1 MLKLKIKKGKVIFP
15 VAVFMFCGTACFAQS
30 LGLRDA
36 INIALKNN
44 LEVELLKNNVEISNT
59 NNYIGVAGGLPVVS
73 ASATD
78 NEQLNNIN
86 QKLNTGTEIKR
97 NSASGNTFNAGLNA
111 SMLLYNGSRVVAA
124 KKRLEQL
131 VTQSEQFLNSQIQNT
146 MAGVMTAYY
155 DVVRQQ
161 YYIKTIDRSIEVSQK
176 RLEIVKAQQAVGM
189 ANNADL
195 FQSQLDLNAL
205 LQTKQSQQLVIDQS
219 KTELLVLLNLRPDST
234 VIISDTITMDKTI
247 VLGDVLEKLSNNA
260 DIIAADD
267 QVKIS
272 GLIIKETAAQRY
284 PSVRMNAAYN
294 YNRTQSAGGQLL
306 LNQNN
311 GPSGGLSLAIPVYNG
326 SVFKRQQKVAEI
338 NAKNA
343 AIQKDILIRDY
354 ASGAVK
360 TYQAYLNSL
369 QQLETQKENVA
380 LAQKLLDLVLQR
392 FQLRQATIV
401 DVRQAQQTFEAASYT
416 LTNLNFAAKSAEI
429 ELNRL
434 VNQIKF

>member
-1 MLKLKIKKGKVIFP
+1 MMLKLKIKKSRLIFP
-15 VAVFMFCGTACFAQS
+15 VVACMFWGSACRCQS

-44 LEVELLKNNVEISNT
+44 LEVELLKNNLEISNT

-73 ASATD
+73 ASAAD

-97 NSASGNTFNAGLNA
+97 NGASGNTLNAGINA
-111 SMLLYNGSRVVAA
+111 SMLLYNGSRVIAA
-124 KKRLEQL
+124 RKRLEQL
-131 VTQSEQFLNSQIQNT
+131 VSQSEQYLNSQIQNT

-161 YYIKTIDRSIEVSQK
+161 SYIKTIDRSIEVSEK
-176 RLEIVKAQQAVGM
+176 RLEIVKTQQAVGM

-205 LQTKQSQQLVIDQS
+205 VQAKQSQQLVIDQS
-219 KTELLVLLNLRPDST
+219 KTELLLLLNLRPDSAVT
-234 VIISDTITMDKTI
+234 IKDTITMDKTI
-247 VLGDVLEKLSNNA
+247 VLGEVLEKLSNNA

-267 QVKIS
+267 QVRIS

-306 LNQNN
+306 LNQKH
-311 GPSGGLSLAIPVYNG
+311 GPSVGLRVQIPV
-326 SVFKRQQKVAEI
+326 
-338 NAKNA
+338 
-343 AIQKDILIRDY
+343 
-354 ASGAVK
+354 
-360 TYQAYLNSL
+360 
-369 QQLETQKENVA
+369 
-380 LAQKLLDLVLQR
+380 
-392 FQLRQATIV
+392 
-401 DVRQAQQTFEAASYT
+401 
-416 LTNLNFAAKSAEI
+416 
-429 ELNRL
+429 
-434 VNQIKF
+434 